1 MAKTG
6 DPAHYA
12 PAISVKVQKI
22 TSRKADWF
30 ELAIL
35 TVAGTHIPSDVLPM
49 CHVCDIVPF
58 FDPVL
63 FDFSLL
69 NEVYFPPTLASF
81 PFIITKTQ

>member
-6 DPAHYA
+6 NPAHYA

-35 TVAGTHIPSDVLPM
+35 TVAGTHIPSDKSQRGS
-49 CHVCDIVPF
+49 
-58 FDPVL
+58 
-63 FDFSLL
+63 SL
-69 NEVYFPPTLASF
+69 
-81 PFIITKTQ
+81 

>member
-35 TVAGTHIPSDVLPM
+35 TVAGTHISNK
-49 CHVCDIVPF
+49 C
-58 FDPVL
+58 
-63 FDFSLL
+63 
-69 NEVYFPPTLASF
+69 
-81 PFIITKTQ
+81 FINSPADKKAKIYC

>member
-22 TSRKADWF
+22 TSRKTDWF

-35 TVAGTHIPSDVLPM
+35 TVAGTHIPSDKSPGHQGCDYSLP
-49 CHVCDIVPF
+49 
-58 FDPVL
+58 
-63 FDFSLL
+63 
-69 NEVYFPPTLASF
+69 
-81 PFIITKTQ
+81 